1 MSIAAPNTLFKPALK
16 FHGVF
21 FVIAIP
27 LALSVP
33 ANLVGWTVLLLALAY
48 NLALPLVGARLQLA
62 EWPALWRFLLPL
74 SCCLPFA
81 DWMLVNQGTLHFP
94 DHGIARLGGAV
105 PIYFCGLWIMLLWQI
120 CWFAPMTPKPY
131 LSAATLGLAGF
142 LIWEW
147 AARPMQLWEAVGVTQ
162 IAGFAL
168 YPLLPEMLLSVAT
181 LWLWQQ
187 TKTASWFTQLAAAI
201 ALAIFYAGALSLA
214 LLAESQLS
222 A

>member
-1 MSIAAPNTLFKPALK
+1 MSIAAPNPLFKPALK

-27 LALSVP
+27 LALSAP
-33 ANLVGWTVLLLALAY
+33 ANLIGWTVLLLALAY

-147 AARPMQLWEAVGVTQ
+147 AARPMQLWEAIGVTQ